1 LLRAKTFEC
10 FRIHPSSNSNKSF
23 RFLNRH
29 REIAGFSAVRGPVV
43 HRMIGQLNT
52 IVHLHLL
59 RWILIVIGHLLVV
72 VATIHPSS

>member
-1 LLRAKTFEC
+1 
-10 FRIHPSSNSNKSF
+10 
-23 RFLNRH
+23 
-29 REIAGFSAVRGPVV
+29 
-43 HRMIGQLNT
+43 MIGQLNT